1 MYNASMLNAQ
11 SLACIQKIR
20 SEFAAK
26 PEILI
31 MGMARAISS
40 KLDLPAS
47 QVASSTE
54 FYSLQA
60 VSKAKSLVSCMS
72 DIMAFDTQAAM
83 DMVKTMWMVRYK
95 AAYPSDMVYDVPG
108 ACSEASFF
116 GYGAAISSSD
126 IKFIQE
132 NSTSLILA
140 QNNFSR
146 IICDF
151 LCCTEKEISQESRT
165 TGKK

>member
-1 MYNASMLNAQ
+1 MYNASMINAQ

-26 PEILI
+26 PEVLI
-31 MGMARAISS
+31 MGMARAISA
-40 KLDLPAS
+40 KLDLPGNP
-47 QVASSTE
+47 VSSATE
-54 FYSLQA
+54 FFSLQPA
-60 VSKAKSLVSCMS
+60 VKAKSLVSCMS

-116 GYGAAISSSD
+116 GYGAAISPAD
-126 IKFIQE
+126 IKFIQD
-132 NSTSLILA
+132 NGASLILA

-146 IICDF
+146 IICDL
-151 LCCTEKEISQESRT
+151 LCDAEKEIAQESKTAGR
-165 TGKK
+165 K